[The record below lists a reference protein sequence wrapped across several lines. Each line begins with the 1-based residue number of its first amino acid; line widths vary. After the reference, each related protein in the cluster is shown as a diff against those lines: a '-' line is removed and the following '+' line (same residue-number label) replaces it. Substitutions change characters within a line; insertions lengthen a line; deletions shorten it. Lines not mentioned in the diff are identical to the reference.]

1 MEQVSRCKV
10 HLENCDGIRFR
21 LMAFKGSP
29 DPGPDLGPGWG
40 VGSTVWVGPRT
51 SGPPAG
57 TDPAWRGHL
66 GGRALRGEAGEAWPR
81 PGHLYSFH
89 LLPAPDSGFPGPGCL
104 RPGLSPGQ
112 EPDPS
117 EPQFPH
123 LKNLLLPLP

>member
-1 MEQVSRCKV
+1 MGR
-10 HLENCDGIRFR
+10 
-21 LMAFKGSP
+21 A
-29 DPGPDLGPGWG
+29 PDLRP
-40 VGSTVWVGPRT
+40 PRQVLT
-51 SGPPAG
+51 PHGEG
-57 TDPAWRGHL
+57 AW
-66 GGRALRGEAGEAWPR
+66 AAVPSEGEAREAWPR

>member
-1 MEQVSRCKV
+1 MLLS
-10 HLENCDGIRFR
+10 
-21 LMAFKGSP
+21 
-29 DPGPDLGPGWG
+29 
-40 VGSTVWVGPRT
+40 
-51 SGPPAG
+51 
-57 TDPAWRGHL
+57 
-66 GGRALRGEAGEAWPR
+66 LRGVSSSLEVYISFGNPPVHDGGALGEVPRKDESRAGRRPRKVGEAWPR

-104 RPGLSPGQ
+104 RPGLPPGQ